1 MLDPL
6 TTLSLASS
14 IVQLVDF
21 SIELVTDGVEL
32 YNKGSLSNY
41 NELEQATLDLTQL
54 TKALSSPVQF
64 NITQPGIVPKPL
76 SQNEAR
82 LQGLAKSCR
91 ELGEQLIAILNEV
104 KTQGP
109 GNWLESF
116 RKAIRASKDKDKIHD
131 FEKRLKTLQNQL
143 NTHLLAILRLVIL
156 VHNFRSKS

>member
-6 TTLSLASS
+6 TALSLASS
-14 IVQLVDF
+14 IVQIVDF

-41 NELEQATLDLTQL
+41 NELEQATLHLTEL

-91 ELGEQLIAILNEV
+91 ELGEQLLAMLDEV
-104 KTQGP
+104 K
-109 GNWLESF
+109 
-116 RKAIRASKDKDKIHD
+116 RKNLGIGWRVSGKQS
-131 FEKRLKTLQNQL
+131 EPLKTRIRF
-143 NTHLLAILRLVIL
+143 TTS
-156 VHNFRSKS
+156 RSA

>member
-1 MLDPL
+1 VLDPL
-6 TTLSLASS
+6 TALSLASS
-14 IVQLVDF
+14 IVQIVDF

-41 NELEQATLDLTQL
+41 NELEQATLHLTEL

-91 ELGEQLIAILNEV
+91 ELGEQLLAMLDEV
-104 KTQGP
+104 KTQEP
-109 GNWLESF
+109 RNWLESF

-131 FEKRLKTLQNQL
+131 FEKRLKRLQDQL
-143 NTHLLAILRLVIL
+143 NSHLLAILRLTPSAHII
-156 VHNFRSKS
+156 